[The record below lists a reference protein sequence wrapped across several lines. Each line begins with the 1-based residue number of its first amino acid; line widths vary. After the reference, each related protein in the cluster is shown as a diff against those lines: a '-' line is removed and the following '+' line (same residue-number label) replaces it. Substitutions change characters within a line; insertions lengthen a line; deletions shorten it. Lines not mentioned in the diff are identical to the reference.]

1 MIRRPPRS
9 TLFPYTTLFR
19 SLEISV
25 LTAAAPLP
33 LDPVD
38 PARIVIGRDGL
49 IVRRGRQIGL
59 LLPQVAAEYHWGPEV
74 FLAAACRKAGL
85 APDAWQE
92 AGTEVLRFEADVF
105 GETGEGGTGKGEGGS
120 RISCRRPSRRS
131 SCPPSERRRG
141 ASRPRGWQPRFR

>member
-38 PARIVIGRDGL
+38 PAGIVIGRDGL
-49 IVRRGRQIGL
+49 IVRRGRHVGL
-59 LLPQVAAEYHWGPEV
+59 LLPQVAAEYHWGPEAV
-74 FLAAACRKAGL
+74 LAAACRKAGL
-85 APDAWQE
+85 APDAWRGTGTEGVGFE
-92 AGTEVLRFEADVF
+92 AGGF
-105 GETGEGGTGKGEGGS
+105 
-120 RISCRRPSRRS
+120 
-131 SCPPSERRRG
+131 
-141 ASRPRGWQPRFR
+141 